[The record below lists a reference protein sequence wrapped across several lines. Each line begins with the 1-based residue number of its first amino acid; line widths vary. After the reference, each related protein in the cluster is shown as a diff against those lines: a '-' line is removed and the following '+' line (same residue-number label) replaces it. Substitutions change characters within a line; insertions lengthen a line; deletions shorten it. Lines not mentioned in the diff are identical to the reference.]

1 MKTGNTS
8 KGLLLGLTLLLAT
21 SLFAAGDSNK
31 GSLQT
36 LGAVTVN
43 GTNLPAGDYSVK
55 WEGTG
60 SNVQLSI
67 LKGKKVVATT
77 PARLVDLSSPAIT
90 DSAVVTSDGSGARM
104 LSEVRFGGKKYA
116 LQIGDES
123 GSGGSMG
130 GSSK

>member
-1 MKTGNTS
+1 MKAGNIS

-21 SLFAAGDSNK
+21 SLFAAGDTNK
-31 GSLQT
+31 GSLET
-36 LGAVTVN
+36 LSAVSVN

-60 SNVQLSI
+60 SNVQMSI
-67 LKGKKVVATT
+67 LKGKKVVVTA
-77 PARLVDLSSPAIT
+77 PARIVELSTPPAM
-90 DSAVVTSDGSGARM
+90 DSAVVTSDNGTRT

-116 LQIGDES
+116 LQIGQES
-123 GSGGSMG
+123 GSSASAS

>member
-1 MKTGNTS
+1 MKVRNIST
-8 KGLLLGLTLLLAT
+8 GLLLGLTLLLAT
-21 SLFAAGDSNK
+21 NLFAAGDSNK

-60 SNVQLSI
+60 SNVQLNI

-77 PARLVDLSSPAIT
+77 PARLVDLSSPAT
-90 DSAVVTSDGSGARM
+90 SDSAVVVSDNGSRV

-116 LQIGDES
+116 LEIGEGS
-123 GSGGSMG
+123 GSGASAG
-130 GSSK
+130 GSK

>member
-1 MKTGNTS
+1 MKVTNIS

-36 LGAVTVN
+36 LTAVTVN

-60 SNVQLSI
+60 SNVQLNI

-77 PARLVDLSSPAIT
+77 PAHVVELGTPSAM
-90 DSAVVTSDGSGARM
+90 DSAVVTTDNGSRI

>member
-1 MKTGNTS
+1 MKVKNIS

-21 SLFAAGDSNK
+21 SLFAAADTNK

-36 LGAVTVN
+36 LDTVTVN
-43 GTNLPAGDYSVK
+43 GTNLPAGDYSLR

-60 SNVQLSI
+60 SNVQVSF

-77 PARLVDLSSPAIT
+77 PAHLVELGAPAAIG
-90 DSAVVTSDGSGARM
+90 SAVVKNEGNGSRT
-104 LSEVRFGGKKYA
+104 LSEVRFSGKKYA
-116 LQIGDES
+116 LHIGEDSDSSE
-123 GSGGSMG
+123 SMG

>member
-1 MKTGNTS
+1 MKIRNVS

-60 SNVQLSI
+60 SNVQLTI

-77 PARLVDLSSPAIT
+77 PAHLVDLGSPASA
-90 DSAVVTSDGSGARM
+90 DSAVVKSDNGTRM

-116 LQIGDES
+116 LQIGEES
-123 GSGGSMG
+123 GSGASGG
-130 GSSK
+130 GSSR